1 MATVYVISGSW
12 FTTHHKWR
20 LYTPFPVP
28 VWRPKQISTPFWIIN
43 LFSYGLIRITIAL
56 TNIINSI
63 NVVNTYYNW
72 DFISG
77 WIEEK
82 SLISIITHF
91 IINCRKQQQSEVVYT
106 LHVVLCLVCF
116 YSSSASNDKV
126 SVSLLLFN
134 SLIDFMW
141 CFWSLF
147 FHLADKSSF
156 FSQWIHG
163 YGPDIT
169 RPLRNYFLTYIRTM
183 AW

>member
-1 MATVYVISGSW
+1 MSLCNCLLIIHTDVIRLNNLQTSRNEVVEKKLHNLLWQYIIYNLTGKYSVCLCFVSQMATVYVISGSW

-28 VWRPKQISTPFWIIN
+28 VWRPKQISTPFWIII

-82 SLISIITHF
+82 SLL
-91 IINCRKQQQSEVVYT
+91 YP
-106 LHVVLCLVCF
+106 
-116 YSSSASNDKV
+116 
-126 SVSLLLFN
+126 LLLT
-134 SLIDFMW
+134 
-141 CFWSLF
+141 
-147 FHLADKSSF
+147 SS
-156 FSQWIHG
+156 
-163 YGPDIT
+163 
-169 RPLRNYFLTYIRTM
+169 
-183 AW
+183 